1 MHLCATNADG
11 VWRRDHENEV
21 TPRDENRGTWCSA
34 SRLLAGPSQAQSFYN
49 QLLFIFNFHTTI
61 LNLFTLCGSRL
72 HSTSPGSHTHTHTHH
87 THTHTDTQTHTHTPG
102 LLRVP
107 WLQATSSLV
116 SYVTVKLVQT
126 HISAPLPPP
135 PIGVDRLRRVV
146 YHHHLPCQ
154 VGDKIGA
161 FQCAHQI

>member
-87 THTHTDTQTHTHTPG
+87 THTHRHTDTHTHTWFTSCSVVTSHKFTGELCDCQTCANAYQCAVAPPPDWRG
-102 LLRVP
+102 P
-107 WLQATSSLV
+107 TSSRGLSSPSPV
-116 SYVTVKLVQT
+116 PSW
-126 HISAPLPPP
+126 
-135 PIGVDRLRRVV
+135 
-146 YHHHLPCQ
+146 
-154 VGDKIGA
+154 
-161 FQCAHQI
+161 